1 VSLCQ
6 SVEFELADHAAAQ
19 ALARRL
25 RPARLEWLESRD
37 GLWLVTAE
45 LRPVPGDL
53 AVLLREAEAWLDETG
68 LADVAFRVDGR
79 WYWLRRRRDG
89 CAAPRPL
96 ASST

>member
-1 VSLCQ
+1 MSLCE

-19 ALARRL
+19 ALSRRL

-45 LRPVPGDL
+45 LRAVPGDL
-53 AVLLREAEAWLDETG
+53 ALLLREAEAWLGDMD
-68 LADVAFRVDGR
+68 LPDVAFRVDGR
-79 WYWLRRRRDG
+79 WYWLRRRRDAL
-89 CAAPRPL
+89 AAPRPL